1 MMPTMIAKPSTSPMS
16 GASTMK
22 MSVLVQPAVRSAL
35 GPAFATAAP
44 A

>member
-1 MMPTMIAKPSTSPMS
+1 MIEAISVKPSIMPMS

-22 MSVLVQPAVRSAL
+22 SRVLVQPDAMMAPQPAL
-35 GPAFATAAP
+35 ATAAP

>member
-1 MMPTMIAKPSTSPMS
+1 MS

-22 MSVLVQPAVRSAL
+22 MSVLVQPAGMIAPSPAL
-35 GPAFATAAP
+35 ATAAP